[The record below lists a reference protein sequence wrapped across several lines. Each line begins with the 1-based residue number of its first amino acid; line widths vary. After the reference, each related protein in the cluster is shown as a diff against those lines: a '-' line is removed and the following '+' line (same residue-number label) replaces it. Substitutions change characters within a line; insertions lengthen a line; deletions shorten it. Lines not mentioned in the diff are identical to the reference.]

1 MNDLPPRPDPSAGL
15 TDEPRPDATAPEPA
29 GAPGA
34 PGAASPP
41 ARPPL
46 AHKDIIRLLWGV
58 FLSIFLAAINQ
69 TIVAAA
75 LPTIGRDLADFENL
89 SWVITA
95 YLLTSTMVAPLYGK
109 LADIHGRR
117 AMIMIGVGLFLF
129 GTVLCALSTN
139 MLALIAGRAI
149 QGLGGGGILPL
160 TQTIV
165 ADVVAP
171 RQRGRY
177 QAYIG
182 AVWGTAG
189 IIAPLIGG
197 TVTEHLHWSLIFW
210 INVPVGIAAMVL
222 SATTLKRLPR
232 FERRHKLDV
241 VGAVLM
247 TAAAATLFLAL
258 TWGGVRYAWTSL
270 PVMALIA
277 ASAALWVGFGLRLV
291 RAPEPFVSLKI
302 LADPVVRMGSVAS
315 ACALSITIGLTVY
328 LPLYYETV
336 HGLSASASGL
346 ALIPIAVLSVPGTI
360 VASRG
365 MMYLTHYKRL
375 PMVMASVSLLAQI
388 VLVIRPDLPLWL
400 SHPLQAPADGDG
412 ERVAAGADRA
422 GDPPGSAAVARPDA
436 ARHRHVRHRR
446 GVSDHG
452 GVCPERRAG
461 APGRH
466 HHRCVQFPACA
477 RRGVDRRRDGRC
489 RPGRLR
495 RHPGPWPRC
504 RAPDAGRR
512 RHRSRRRVPL
522 GLPGLRHHHRD
533 LPRRLRPHGGT
544 APAPDAAEG
553 LGRFP
558 AKWPPVRRRNEN
570 ASAREAG
577 ARPESF
583 QSGCAPGPRRTS
595 IPAAQR
601 APGMFPPHL

>member
-400 SHPLQAPADGDG
+400 ALTLLGIVTFGIGGVFPITVVCVQSAVPAHQVGTITGVFNFLRALAAALIVAVMGAVVLAGFGVTPDHGRG
-412 ERVAAGADRA
+412 AELLMQAAGDIDRA
-422 GDPPGSAAVARPDA
+422 GVFRWVFLVSAITIATCLVAFARMAERPLRLTPP
-436 ARHRHVRHRR
+436 R
-446 GVSDHG
+446 G
-452 GVCPERRAG
+452 
-461 APGRH
+461 
-466 HHRCVQFPACA
+466 
-477 RRGVDRRRDGRC
+477 
-489 RPGRLR
+489 
-495 RHPGPWPRC
+495 
-504 RAPDAGRR
+504 
-512 RHRSRRRVPL
+512 
-522 GLPGLRHHHRD
+522 
-533 LPRRLRPHGGT
+533 
-544 APAPDAAEG
+544 
-553 LGRFP
+553 
-558 AKWPPVRRRNEN
+558 
-570 ASAREAG
+570 
-577 ARPESF
+577 
-583 QSGCAPGPRRTS
+583 
-595 IPAAQR
+595 
-601 APGMFPPHL
+601 